1 MHPIGC
7 CFHGG
12 IKLRSVFRI
21 ASLFF
26 LGGLTVT
33 GGFARLGN
41 TPQSDQEVQ
50 VIEISAKKYEYT
62 PSPIRVKRGAK
73 VQLRITALDR
83 AHGFKINL
91 NPDGSDKKGDSGL
104 IFSSNDDCFKLEKGI
119 PTAVEFVART
129 PGTYS
134 FHCCNRCGIGHGGM
148 KGQLIVEP

>member
-1 MHPIGC
+1 MHRIGC

-21 ASLFF
+21 ARLF
-26 LGGLTVT
+26 LLSALTVT
-33 GGFARLGN
+33 AGFARL
-41 TPQSDQEVQ
+41 TSQAAQEVQ
-50 VIEISAKKYEYT
+50 VIEMTAKKYEYS
-62 PSPIRVKRGAK
+62 PSPLRVKRGAK

-83 AHGFKINL
+83 THGFKINIS
-91 NPDGSDKKGDSGL
+91 PDGSDKKGDLGL
-104 IFSSNDDCFKLEKGI
+104 IFSSNNDDCFKLEKGV

-148 KGQLIVEP
+148 KGQIVVEP